1 MRVRPLDLRDDA
13 FQRDRLV
20 GVVLRRERMMRGD
33 SARRRDEHSERGQGT
48 KTHSHSATLR
58 ALEDSMSIARAL
70 AVVGVAVG
78 VAACSSAPTS
88 RQLGQDAIAAMGGA
102 ERVQGV
108 NTLTMKGGVGTRYRH
123 GQSVKVGDAEPA
135 AMLKNVIETVDRVN
149 NRAALDYEL
158 QIGPFGQHRR
168 EILTTFNGK
177 PVGLEDVAGRPL
189 AVMSPS
195 GLFSW
200 GTQNHPE
207 FLLKRNVIAIAL
219 AAATGTTEEPP
230 QDKPFEDRTLK
241 AVAAKLPSGES
252 ITVYFDPESKL
263 IAGFDALDT
272 ESMLGDASSRYVF
285 ADYKDVGGVKLPHKI
300 TIRKLGQPY
309 SEVQYSSAAVNDAGA
324 DATFAVPASANEE
337 AMKAITAGEYSPITI
352 TKIAGG
358 VYFARAY
365 SHNSMVVEFPS
376 YLAVVEAAY
385 TDAQSATLARALN
398 DQFPRKPIRYAVVT
412 HYHYDHSGGVRG
424 LAAVGATILA
434 AKAHEAMM
442 RPVMETPHTNPPDAL
457 ELAKKAGTA
466 GTIEFF
472 EGTKV
477 ISDGGQSLEL
487 HAVTGIPHVEPKV
500 LAFVPRGGV
509 LFQSDLF
516 FPGTGAPAGPD
527 AVALLQAVKALKLKV
542 TTNAGGHGGV
552 GPFAELE
559 KAVAAAQK
567 SS

>member
-135 AMLKNVIETVDRVN
+135 GMLKNVIETVDRVN

-168 EILTTFNGK
+168 EILTTFNGR

-189 AVMSPS
+189 AAMSPS

-230 QDKPFEDRTLK
+230 QDKTFEGRMLK
-241 AVAAKLPSGES
+241 SAAAKLPSGEQ
-252 ITVYFDPESKL
+252 ITVYFDPDSKL

-272 ESMLGDASSRYVF
+272 ESMLGDAPSQYVF
-285 ADYKDVGGVKLPHKI
+285 ADYKDVGGLKLPHKI

-337 AMKAITAGEYSPITI
+337 AMKAITAGAYSPVTI
-352 TKIAGG
+352 TKIADG

-398 DQFPRKPIRYAVVT
+398 DQFPGKPIRYAAVT
-412 HYHYDHSGGVRG
+412 HHHYDHTGGVRG
-424 LAAVGATILA
+424 LAAAGAEILA
-434 AKAHEAMM
+434 EKGHEQELRMI
-442 RPVMETPHTNPPDAL
+442 VETPHTNPPDAL
-457 ELAKKAGTA
+457 ENAKKAGKA
-466 GTIEFF
+466 GGLKLY
-472 EGTKV
+472 EGKLVLSEGKQT
-477 ISDGGQSLEL
+477 LEL
-487 HAVTGIPHVEPKV
+487 HPVTGNPHVEPMV
-500 LAFVPRGGV
+500 LAYVPSARA
-509 LFQSDLF
+509 LFQSDLW
-516 FPGTGAPAGPD
+516 FPGLGAPAGPE
-527 AVALLQAVKALKLKV
+527 AVHLLQSIDALKLPV
-542 TTNAGGHGGV
+542 ATHVGGHGGV
-552 GPFAELE
+552 GPHPELV
-559 KAVAAAQK
+559 KAVAAVK
-567 SS
+567 R